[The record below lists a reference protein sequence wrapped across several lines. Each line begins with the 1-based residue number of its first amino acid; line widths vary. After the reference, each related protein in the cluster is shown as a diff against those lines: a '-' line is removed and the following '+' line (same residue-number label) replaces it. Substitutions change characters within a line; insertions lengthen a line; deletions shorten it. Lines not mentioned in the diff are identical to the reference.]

1 MVGETLLLCWLRFA
15 SCEFARSE
23 IFVEICFSLRVFA
36 FCEILR
42 PPLNCSAC
50 LPCVNC
56 KFCIVL
62 TIISKYLI
70 HDVSVHYQF
79 MLIKV

>member
-1 MVGETLLLCWLRFA
+1 MVGETLLLCWLRAA
-15 SCEFARSE
+15 SCELRVARSE

-50 LPCVNC
+50 RLLPTTVCQ
-56 KFCIVL
+56 L
-62 TIISKYLI
+62 
-70 HDVSVHYQF
+70 
-79 MLIKV
+79 